1 MGTDHGYK
9 AHDDVQAPSGRNG
22 RRIGGK
28 SAAGKREK
36 VVRHDAGEGIMK
48 TIACILISWFL
59 FYVGAEESPAL
70 NRSMLWVIRIL
81 LVFSM
86 VFLVAGLVLLAVE

>member
-1 MGTDHGYK
+1 
-9 AHDDVQAPSGRNG
+9 
-22 RRIGGK
+22 
-28 SAAGKREK
+28 
-36 VVRHDAGEGIMK
+36 MK

-59 FYVGAEESPAL
+59 FYVGAEESPAP

-86 VFLVAGLVLLAVE
+86 VFLVAGFVLLAVE